1 MPLTNNQLQAMGI
14 SGVSG
19 FSVDP
24 TLAFPSV
31 QIYPSA
37 QYLTK
42 ESGRYFGN
50 AASPTSYDLDPYF
63 YPQSTDFS
71 ILAKDTP
78 DQSTDYNLKKSPFRD
93 HARTMGIR
101 GPVFLSGW
109 GYSVQGLPVPSAEGV
124 KPSGAYEFHENVS
137 TQRQLWKTGPVDL
150 RWHDKRKVWVG
161 GHEMLEGYL
170 QGELDG
176 ISTAKM
182 KVLRLVESGS
192 LKNNIE
198 ETITVT
204 SRDPSLAASSG
215 TYCMVVDI
223 NYEWRP
229 VWVGC

>member
-1 MPLTNNQLQAMGI
+1 VPLSPQQLQAAGL
-14 SGVSG
+14 SGVQ
-19 FSVDP
+19 SVSIDP

-37 QYLTK
+37 QYINK

-63 YPQSTDFS
+63 YHSDNDFFT
-71 ILAKDTP
+71 LAKDTP
-78 DQSTDYNLKKSPFRD
+78 DQSTDYNLRKNPAQD
-93 HARTMGIR
+93 NARAIGLR
-101 GPVFLSGW
+101 GPMFLSGW
-109 GYSVQGLPVPSAEGV
+109 GYSVQGLPVPNASGT
-124 KPSGAYEFHENVS
+124 KPSGEYEFHQKASLER
-137 TQRQLWKTGPVDL
+137 QRWKTGPVDL

-170 QGELDG
+170 QSELDG

-182 KVLRLVESGS
+182 KVLRLVEGGS
-192 LKNNIE
+192 LKNNVE

-229 VWVGC
+229 IWVGC